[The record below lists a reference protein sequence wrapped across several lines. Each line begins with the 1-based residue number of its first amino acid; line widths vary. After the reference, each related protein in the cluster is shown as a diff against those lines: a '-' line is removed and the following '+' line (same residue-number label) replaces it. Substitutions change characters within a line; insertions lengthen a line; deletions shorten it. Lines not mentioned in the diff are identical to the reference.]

1 MKNTQL
7 LFLIAIV
14 FAGCTSTNLIS
25 SWKDPALQPQK
36 FSKILVIGMAGSK
49 DRDIRENLE
58 NAMSQQLT
66 ANGMSAATATSIFGP
81 KTFENLSEAEAVNQ
95 ISDKGFD
102 GVMILSLLDKN
113 KERYYSPGRMSYT
126 PFAMVRS
133 HWYPYYR
140 VIYNRTYTP
149 GYYNTSVDY
158 TLEANLYSSKGETL
172 DYSAQAKTF
181 DPSNASALATSFS
194 KTVIADMLKK
204 GVITK

>member
-1 MKNTQL
+1 MKSMQL
-7 LFLIAIV
+7 LFLIAIL

-25 SWKDPALQPQK
+25 SWKDPGLQPQK

-58 NAMSQQLT
+58 NAMAQQLT

-81 KTFENLSEAEAVNQ
+81 KTFENLSEAEAVSQ

-158 TLEANLYSSKGETL
+158 TLEANLYSAKGETL